1 MLYTN
6 FGPIIVIVIAILIA
20 MVVVVMAK
28 AFWRGINSLA
38 QVCTVNTAN
47 EDVRVNNKQ
56 ATANKSKP
64 KKAQSFPAHS
74 TGKAMMTSTSELI
87 NSANSGRESTLIN
100 SSDLETPTWLRKN
113 PTGIVSESLD
123 GNLTISND
131 EAPVSSQ
138 DFVAEVCEPEVLS
151 VQSEI
156 AQSTVSEPEVSRG
169 EVKIM
174 TAPTVNNDCDASR
187 QTEVFC

>member
-28 AFWRGINSLA
+28 ALWRGINSLA

-64 KKAQSFPAHS
+64 KKPLSFPAHS

-100 SSDLETPTWLRKN
+100 SSDLETPTWLRKY

-138 DFVAEVCEPEVLS
+138 DFVAEVCEPEV
-151 VQSEI
+151 
-156 AQSTVSEPEVSRG
+156 SRG

-174 TAPTVNNDCDASR
+174 TAPTVNNDCNASQ

>member
-6 FGPIIVIVIAILIA
+6 FGPIIVIVIAILISMLA
-20 MVVVVMAK
+20 VVMVK

-38 QVCTVNTAN
+38 QVCTVNTHDQ
-47 EDVRVNNKQ
+47 DVRVNNKQ

-64 KKAQSFPAHS
+64 KKTKSFPVHS

-100 SSDLETPTWLRKN
+100 SSDLEMPTWLRKN

-138 DFVAEVCEPEVLS
+138 DFVAEVCEPEVPT
-151 VQSEI
+151 VQSET

>member
-64 KKAQSFPAHS
+64 KKPLSFPAHS
-74 TGKAMMTSTSELI
+74 TGKAMMTPTSELI

-100 SSDLETPTWLRKN
+100 SSDLETPTWLRKY

-151 VQSEI
+151 VQSET
-156 AQSTVSEPEVSRG
+156 AQSTEGEPEVSRG